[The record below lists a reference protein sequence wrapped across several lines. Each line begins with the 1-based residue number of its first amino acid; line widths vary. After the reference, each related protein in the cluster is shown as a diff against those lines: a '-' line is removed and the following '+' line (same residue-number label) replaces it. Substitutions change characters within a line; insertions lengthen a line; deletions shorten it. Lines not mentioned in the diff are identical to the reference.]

1 MERVAK
7 ITIIVSVD
15 FNELSIPDLL
25 EVLDGEGDI
34 PIAGVEIIEK

>member
-25 EVLDGEGDI
+25 EALDGQGDI
-34 PIAGVEIIEK
+34 TIAGAEIIEK